1 MSAHNLIH
9 VLRPHQVANLRAG
22 IDAAERR
29 VVHCIPETN
38 ATIRRSPSRREE
50 SMLMRRP
57 SDRLHRSLVLVV
69 FQNWRGRVQA
79 PGEEFVVI
87 SARR

>member
-38 ATIRRSPSRREE
+38 AAIRRPPSRREE

-57 SDRLHRSLVLVV
+57 GDSLYRSLVLVV
-69 FQNWRGRVQA
+69 FQNWRGRMQA
-79 PGEEFVVI
+79 PDEQFVVV
-87 SARR
+87 SVRR

>member
-29 VVHCIPETN
+29 VVHGIPEAN
-38 ATIRRSPSRREE
+38 APVRSATTRSQEALV
-50 SMLMRRP
+50 ML
-57 SDRLHRSLVLVV
+57 S
-69 FQNWRGRVQA
+69 
-79 PGEEFVVI
+79 E
-87 SARR
+87 